1 MMLRNFALLAMLAVL
16 ARGLRAEALLDTGY
30 TQMYNLDFD
39 AAHHT
44 FAEYQRAHPDDPFGE
59 VSDAAAYLFSEFDR
73 LHVLSSQFA
82 LKDENFFTS
91 SKPLPADPAIK
102 QLFESELNKAREL
115 AAAGLRQSPP
125 DPNAM
130 LATTMSY
137 GLHADYLA
145 LIDKR
150 EFAALSEIRQARTEA
165 EKLLSTHPTYYDA
178 WIAVALENYLL
189 SLKRAPVR
197 WFLHVAGSQTDRQ
210 KGLDKLRLTA
220 EKGHFLAPYARLLLA
235 VAALRDRNSELAKQ
249 YLQELVAEFPDNPLY
264 REELARIE

>member
-1 MMLRNFALLAMLAVL
+1 MILRNAGMLAIVAIL
-16 ARGLRAEALLDTGY
+16 ARAAPVETLLDTGY
-30 TQMYNLDFD
+30 RQMYNLDFD

-44 FAEYQRAHPDDPFGE
+44 FAEYEHAHPDDPFGV

-82 LKDENFFTS
+82 LNDENFFTT
-91 SKPLPADPAIK
+91 SKPLAADPAIK
-102 QLFESELNKAREL
+102 RLFESELNKAREL

-130 LATTMSY
+130 LAVTMSY

-145 LIDKR
+145 LIEKR
-150 EFAALSEIRQARTEA
+150 EFAALAEIKQARNEA
-165 EKLLSTHPTYYDA
+165 EKLLSLYPTYYDA

-189 SLKRAPVR
+189 SLKPAPVR
-197 WFLHVAGSQTDRQ
+197 WFLHVTGSQTNRQ

-220 EKGHFLAPYARLLLA
+220 EKGRYLAPYARVLLA
-235 VAALRDRNSELAKQ
+235 IAALRDHNSELARQ
-249 YLQELVAEFPDNPLY
+249 YLQRLAAEFPGNPLY
-264 REELARIE
+264 RQELARVQ